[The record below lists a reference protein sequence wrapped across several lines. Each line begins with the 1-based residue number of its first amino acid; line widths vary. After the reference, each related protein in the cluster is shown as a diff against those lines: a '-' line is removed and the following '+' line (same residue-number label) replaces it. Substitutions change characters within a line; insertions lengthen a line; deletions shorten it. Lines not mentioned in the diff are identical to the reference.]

1 MATRRDSLLYRGH
14 GALLFACQNY
24 IGRVAG
30 CPPRRKTDAAMTL
43 VIVTTGYA
51 GNTVFRN
58 MMDNTFIVHGQRLTS
73 WTAVS
78 PRLRR
83 CARWGRQAR
92 RGLSPSPL

>member
-58 MMDNTFIVHGQRLTS
+58 MMDNTFIVHGQRLTE
-73 WTAVS
+73 AE
-78 PRLRR
+78 RLPTLRT
-83 CARWGRQAR
+83 
-92 RGLSPSPL
+92 